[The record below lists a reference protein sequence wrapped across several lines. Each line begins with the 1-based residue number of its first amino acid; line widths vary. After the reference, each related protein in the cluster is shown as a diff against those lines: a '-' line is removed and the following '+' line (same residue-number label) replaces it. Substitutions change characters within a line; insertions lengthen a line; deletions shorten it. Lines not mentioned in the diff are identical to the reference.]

1 MLSIEN
7 SEVAWDFLIHSQSKE
22 RKKFLLISIFDRYYT
37 HIFTI
42 IGKRPG
48 VKWWGEVEKNIS
60 TLSYNLLLKQ
70 HTTYFDS
77 IINLFE
83 VDKSF
88 RTQSVSIAAM
98 LFIIEQWL
106 SCIDTIKRLLIQP
119 FFLSH
124 SHSRRCR
131 TLLFQMKKKTVFIA
145 PWADHT
151 LSSVEW
157 VRAPYSRKK
166 SYVVEFVCLITIDI
180 WQCRT
185 ATVCWLIDCAL
196 CQLRTIDFLTENFF
210 TSSWL
215 LFLVDW

>member
-1 MLSIEN
+1 MC
-7 SEVAWDFLIHSQSKE
+7 
-22 RKKFLLISIFDRYYT
+22 R
-37 HIFTI
+37 
-42 IGKRPG
+42 
-48 VKWWGEVEKNIS
+48 
-60 TLSYNLLLKQ
+60 
-70 HTTYFDS
+70 
-77 IINLFE
+77 
-83 VDKSF
+83 
-88 RTQSVSIAAM
+88 SIAAM

-151 LSSVEW
+151 LSSVSSECAHHTLEEEELCSGICMSDNN
-157 VRAPYSRKK
+157 RY
-166 SYVVEFVCLITIDI
+166 I

-196 CQLRTIDFLTENFF
+196 CQLRTSPHWLSHRKTLHFFLTSLSCWLIKF
-210 TSSWL
+210 TH
-215 LFLVDW
+215 FLISH